1 MFNHPSVMVVD
12 DFSDD
17 SKNALIFAND
27 LRLKTSGDLTVVFFS
42 YQKEASH
49 DDQFMHM
56 IDSRLFELNIAV

>member
-27 LRLKTSGDLTVVFFS
+27 LRLKTSGDLTVVFFFLPERS
-42 YQKEASH
+42 ES
-49 DDQFMHM
+49 
-56 IDSRLFELNIAV
+56 